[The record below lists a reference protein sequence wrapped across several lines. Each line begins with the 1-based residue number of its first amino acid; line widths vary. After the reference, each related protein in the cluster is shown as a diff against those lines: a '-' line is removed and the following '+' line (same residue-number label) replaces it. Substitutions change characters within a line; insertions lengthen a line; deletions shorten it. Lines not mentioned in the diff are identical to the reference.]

1 MKLGIQHGV
10 KLCQNNVEP
19 MLPGKVN
26 KQIGNPMN
34 QPNISFQLH
43 QYDVPQNLQTYICH
57 FTKNALTSGTFSV
70 IGEKHCWTDFYS
82 LLV

>member
-1 MKLGIQHGV
+1 MD
-10 KLCQNNVEP
+10 
-19 MLPGKVN
+19 
-26 KQIGNPMN
+26 

-70 IGEKHCWTDFYS
+70 IGEKT
-82 LLV
+82 LLD